1 MHGMESAEI
10 DVAPIHDVDGTG
22 LRLQQVED
30 MHIGH
35 LAIGD
40 VDEAKRALTYPR
52 TYARG

>member
-1 MHGMESAEI
+1 
-10 DVAPIHDVDGTG
+10 
-22 LRLQQVED
+22 